1 MMQVKAPD
9 DPFLPT
15 VGPNGDSRATRAHWL
30 HPRGRDRVVTHEQ
43 SGRCE
48 PTRSKQ
54 NIRERWPE
62 AEKRPSSLNS
72 LAIRTPEPA
81 RTAERQQ
88 SKPTTRRHKGAD
100 YRKTTAPE
108 TCCERF

>member
-1 MMQVKAPD
+1 MAEKPAGTAPEGKG
-9 DPFLPT
+9 PLAPT
-15 VGPNGDSRATRAHWL
+15 SASFG
-30 HPRGRDRVVTHEQ
+30 
-43 SGRCE
+43 
-48 PTRSKQ
+48 KQ

-62 AEKRPSSLNS
+62 AEKRPSGLNS

-81 RTAERQQ
+81 RTAGRQQ